1 MVESDY
7 GKQEHHNG
15 VYAAEWWLAGVH
27 HLVIYSLVQL
37 LWETRMVDECPP
49 SRNFHKTTHREDRRI
64 APDVNLMDHVLN
76 DVETVLNSQTFSMQE
91 CRWYWDV
98 RHNHL
103 VRGMNRR
110 VRKHSWYTR
119 YWTTVHDKT
128 SKHVHSKSKQWGA
141 CLFIYQSWIESGFTV
156 WKYPFHSVLFILYI
170 ITNLV
175 DLFMPSDWSFCCL
188 RSTYLTY
195 KEK

>member
-15 VYAAEWWLAGVH
+15 VYAAEGWLAGVH
-27 HLVIYSLVQL
+27 HFVIYSLVQL

-128 SKHVHSKSKQWGA
+128 SKHVHSKSKQWGG
-141 CLFIYQSWIESGFTV
+141 LSFHLPILN
-156 WKYPFHSVLFILYI
+156 WKWFYSLKISI
-170 ITNLV
+170 
-175 DLFMPSDWSFCCL
+175 SFC
-188 RSTYLTY
+188 TFYLIY
-195 KEK
+195 NNQSCRLIYALWLVILLSEIYLSNI